1 MTILK
6 CCVIDDEPLASQLIA
21 SYVEKTP
28 SLQLVGVYSSAQD
41 AIKVILEKQ
50 VDVVFLDIEMPQLN
64 GMEFAKIIPQSTR
77 IIFTTAYDQYAIQ
90 GFKVNALDY
99 LLKPIDYNEFLG
111 AVNKAHKCFDVHNNR
126 GNQEST
132 NNYII

>member
-50 VDVVFLDIEMPQLN
+50 VDVVFLDIEMPQ
-64 GMEFAKIIPQSTR
+64 
-77 IIFTTAYDQYAIQ
+77 
-90 GFKVNALDY
+90 
-99 LLKPIDYNEFLG
+99 
-111 AVNKAHKCFDVHNNR
+111 
-126 GNQEST
+126 
-132 NNYII
+132 